1 MNHCPPAASSASP
14 STRISSRI
22 SSTFAIIW
30 ISLHPSQR
38 ITELQAMIANEVAK
52 RIQRIDTQ
60 NVTIRKLVL
69 KAIARTYLEGE
80 DKYSVPPIVIA

>member
-1 MNHCPPAASSASP
+1 
-14 STRISSRI
+14 
-22 SSTFAIIW
+22 
-30 ISLHPSQR
+30 
-38 ITELQAMIANEVAK
+38 MIANEVAK
-52 RIQRIDTQ
+52 RIQRVDTQ